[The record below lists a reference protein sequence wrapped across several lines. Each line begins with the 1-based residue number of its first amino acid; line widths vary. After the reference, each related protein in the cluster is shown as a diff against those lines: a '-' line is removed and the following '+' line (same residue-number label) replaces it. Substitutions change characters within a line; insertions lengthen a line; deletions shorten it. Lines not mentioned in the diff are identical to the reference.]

1 MFLQRQMERINT
13 NREIKKKE
21 RERKQ
26 RLPVTDFHIVT

>member
-1 MFLQRQMERINT
+1 MERINT
-13 NREIKKKE
+13 NREIQKERE